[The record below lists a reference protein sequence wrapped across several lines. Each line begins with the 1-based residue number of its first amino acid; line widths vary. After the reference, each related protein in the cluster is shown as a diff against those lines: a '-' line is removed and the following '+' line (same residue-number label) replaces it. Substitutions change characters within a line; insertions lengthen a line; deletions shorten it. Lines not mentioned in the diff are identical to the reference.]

1 MSTTAAELSN
11 PLPTAKQAMEML
23 ALAEA
28 EMASEALRQKKKADA
43 ERKALIDKLLKP
55 SGISEQEALKRAA
68 VIVQRAVKNGLTEA
82 EVFRFPN
89 ALCTDNG
96 RAINMM
102 EPGWEK
108 HPDRA
113 AEGDVFC
120 WDRHLRPIG
129 YKIRVQVVDFS
140 GGVPG
145 DIALTLKWA
154 EQIGDRAVMQRG
166 INRNIAKASK
176 RRSARHSIDR
186 SLQ

>member
-11 PLPTAKQAMEML
+11 PLPTAKQAKEML

-43 ERKALIDKLLKP
+43 EKKALIDKLSKP

-68 VIVQRAVKNGLTEA
+68 EIVQRAVKNGLTEV

-96 RAINMM
+96 RAINNGM
-102 EPGWEK
+102 EPGWENTLTGLPK
-108 HPDRA
+108 
-113 AEGDVFC
+113 EMYSF

-145 DIALTLKWA
+145 DIALTLKW
-154 EQIGDRAVMQRG
+154 G
-166 INRNIAKASK
+166 
-176 RRSARHSIDR
+176 
-186 SLQ
+186 

>member
-43 ERKALIDKLLKP
+43 EKKALIDKLSKP
-55 SGISEQEALKRAA
+55 SGISEQEALKRATE
-68 VIVQRAVKNGLTEA
+68 IIRRAIQNGLTEV

-89 ALCTDNG
+89 VLCTDHG
-96 RAINMM
+96 RALNNDL
-102 EPGWEK
+102 EPGWENTLTGLPK
-108 HPDRA
+108 
-113 AEGDVFC
+113 EMYGF
-120 WDRHLRPIG
+120 WDRHLRPLG

-145 DIALTLKWA
+145 DIGFTLKW
-154 EQIGDRAVMQRG
+154 G
-166 INRNIAKASK
+166 
-176 RRSARHSIDR
+176 
-186 SLQ
+186 

>member
-1 MSTTAAELSN
+1 MSAPAAELSN

-43 ERKALIDKLLKP
+43 EKKALIDKLLKP

-68 VIVQRAVKNGLTEA
+68 VIVQRAVKNGLTEV

-89 ALCTDNG
+89 ALGRDNG

-102 EPGWEK
+102 QPGWENTLTGLPK
-108 HPDRA
+108 
-113 AEGDVFC
+113 EMYSF

-129 YKIRVQVVDFS
+129 HKIRVQVVDFS

-145 DIALTLKWA
+145 DIA
-154 EQIGDRAVMQRG
+154 G
-166 INRNIAKASK
+166 
-176 RRSARHSIDR
+176 
-186 SLQ
+186 

>member
-1 MSTTAAELSN
+1 MSTTAPELSK

-43 ERKALIDKLLKP
+43 EKKALIDKLLKP

-68 VIVQRAVKNGLTEA
+68 VIVQRAVKNGLTEV

-102 EPGWEK
+102 EPGWENTLTGLPK
-108 HPDRA
+108 
-113 AEGDVFC
+113 EMYSF

-145 DIALTLKWA
+145 DIALTLKW
-154 EQIGDRAVMQRG
+154 G
-166 INRNIAKASK
+166 
-176 RRSARHSIDR
+176 
-186 SLQ
+186 

>member
-43 ERKALIDKLLKP
+43 EKKALIDKLSKP

-68 VIVQRAVKNGLTEA
+68 EIVQRAIKNGLTEV

-96 RAINMM
+96 RAINNAM
-102 EPGWEK
+102 EPGWENTLTGLPK
-108 HPDRA
+108 
-113 AEGDVFC
+113 EMYSF

-129 YKIRVQVVDFS
+129 GGRLPHQATDSDHAAVLARVVQVPLLV
-140 GGVPG
+140 
-145 DIALTLKWA
+145 
-154 EQIGDRAVMQRG
+154 E
-166 INRNIAKASK
+166 NRVV
-176 RRSARHSIDR
+176 RRELRPEVLVEVR
-186 SLQ
+186 RRPL

>member
-1 MSTTAAELSN
+1 MSTTAVELSN

-28 EMASEALRQKKKADA
+28 EMASEALRQKKANA
-43 ERKALIDKLLKP
+43 EKKALIDKLSKP

-68 VIVQRAVKNGLTEA
+68 EIVQRAVTNGLTEV

-96 RAINMM
+96 RAINNGM
-102 EPGWEK
+102 EPGWENTLTGLPK
-108 HPDRA
+108 
-113 AEGDVFC
+113 EMYSF

-129 YKIRVQVVDFS
+129 NKIRVQVVDFS

-145 DIALTLKWA
+145 DIALTLKW
-154 EQIGDRAVMQRG
+154 G
-166 INRNIAKASK
+166 
-176 RRSARHSIDR
+176 
-186 SLQ
+186 

>member
-11 PLPTAKQAMEML
+11 PLPTAKQAMEMV

-43 ERKALIDKLLKP
+43 EKKALIDKLSKP

-68 VIVQRAVKNGLTEA
+68 EIVQRAIKNGLTEV

-96 RAINMM
+96 RAINNAM
-102 EPGWEK
+102 EPGWENTLTGLPK
-108 HPDRA
+108 
-113 AEGDVFC
+113 EMYSF
-120 WDRHLRPIG
+120 WDRHLRDRIQDPRSGRRLLRRCAGRHRSHAEMGLNEPAIEQPCSAALIG
-129 YKIRVQVVDFS
+129 TT
-140 GGVPG
+140 PG
-145 DIALTLKWA
+145 RQNAGR
-154 EQIGDRAVMQRG
+154 ER
-166 INRNIAKASK
+166 
-176 RRSARHSIDR
+176 IDR